1 MSARDRAGR
10 AALLLARLGFAM
22 LVVALPVRANRM
34 LLPQPASIP
43 SGVAHDLPVFAIDI
57 LAVTILVL
65 WVGGR
70 LLLPRPVETGPR
82 ALALAVGVL
91 LVMGWLTVPTGIVP
105 GVSALSAL
113 RLTAGAAL
121 ALYVYNE
128 VDGLASL
135 AVPLG
140 AMLLL
145 HALVAIGQAA
155 VQGSVGLG
163 LLAEP
168 RLDPA
173 APGTSVVTLADGSRL
188 LRAYGLA
195 NHPNILGGILGCGSL
210 LLLGTRPTSRRARL
224 ATRGILVVA
233 GVAILLTFSRGALL
247 GTAAGLGVGALL
259 LGGPRLGGPRLG
271 GPRLGGD
278 LRWWLSAAGTAVLA
292 AALVALPLRDA
303 LIARTTIGPGAAAS
317 EQRSVDERAAQ
328 IGLGIRVAIAHPV
341 TGVGLGAVS
350 LAMKRA
356 EPGFPFAFQPPH
368 VVLLVAFAELGIAGG
383 VAEAAIML
391 VPWFLLA
398 RRRRRPVGLE
408 LAAAS
413 AALLALTVASLFDYY
428 PWYGGQGRILSWIV
442 LGLWAMAWRR
452 SEAARG

>member
-1 MSARDRAGR
+1 
-10 AALLLARLGFAM
+10 M

-43 SGVAHDLPVFAIDI
+43 SGVAHDLPLFAIDV
-57 LAVTILVL
+57 LALAILVL
-65 WVGGR
+65 WLGGR
-70 LLLPRPVETGPR
+70 LLLPRRIETGPR
-82 ALALAVGVL
+82 ALALTVGVL
-91 LVMGWLTVPTGIVP
+91 LVTGWLTVPTGIVP

-121 ALYVYNE
+121 ALYIDNE

-145 HALVAIGQAA
+145 HGLVAIGQAA

-259 LGGPRLGGPRLG
+259 LSGPRLGGPRPGGPRPGGPRPGGPRLG

-278 LRWWLSAAGTAVLA
+278 RRWWLSAAGTAVVA

-328 IGLGIRVAIAHPV
+328 IGLGIRVAIANPV

-368 VVLLVAFAELGIAGG
+368 VVLLVAFTELGIAGG
-383 VAEAAIML
+383 VAEAGIML

-428 PWYGGQGRILSWIV
+428 PWYGGQGRILSWVV